1 MPNDYAPAKAR
12 QTRKRRLPF
21 LCCFRE
27 NDDHD
32 LDRDEIPS
40 HPKIA
45 IEAGPTARRASYR
58 TSSGI
63 PVNQCYDSAL
73 VSTTVTGKNLHAQL
87 RDSESRSLTEKS
99 EDGDHSCSPEE
110 VEVTFSQGETE
121 GDGSEKPR
129 GTKLIRSASDPK
141 SCRINQIAEVQV
153 VMPAS
158 RPRADGTAEE
168 ERRAEDADSEAVVD
182 GAESLPKPTPRSRH
196 ERDFDL
202 DLDGTSDGY
211 SPSPGRRSGSLRRR
225 HTDRPNLPR
234 LSLSSSPG
242 SSPPPSGLS
251 KNEKP
256 KRRHTGQAEENSS
269 ISPPHTGGRPP
280 PGSSPTNSPPASQDR
295 AVGVTA
301 RPARRSSGSSVSTI
315 PRIPLGD
322 SPSSPRTDGTVTR
335 LLGSARAR
343 SFGAPLTERTQ
354 ERRGKLHY
362 AAVAAENEECTFR
375 PQICAKSR
383 RLVAHRKT
391 ELELRQRASAAL
403 RQQDENRQVLVPT
416 RTDVPPPRHLEYE
429 NAGKTRIATSRISVA
444 QLKAALASS
453 LPENGQQARAEVIHV
468 AVGMD

>member
-1 MPNDYAPAKAR
+1 
-12 QTRKRRLPF
+12 
-21 LCCFRE
+21 
-27 NDDHD
+27 
-32 LDRDEIPS
+32 
-40 HPKIA
+40 
-45 IEAGPTARRASYR
+45 
-58 TSSGI
+58 
-63 PVNQCYDSAL
+63 
-73 VSTTVTGKNLHAQL
+73 
-87 RDSESRSLTEKS
+87 
-99 EDGDHSCSPEE
+99 
-110 VEVTFSQGETE
+110 
-121 GDGSEKPR
+121 
-129 GTKLIRSASDPK
+129 
-141 SCRINQIAEVQV
+141 
-153 VMPAS
+153 MPAL
-158 RPRADGTAEE
+158 RPRADGTAGE
-168 ERRAEDADSEAVVD
+168 ERRTEDADSEAVVD

-211 SPSPGRRSGSLRRR
+211 SPSPRRRSGSLRGR
-225 HTDRPNLPR
+225 HTGRPNLPR
-234 LSLSSSPG
+234 LSLSSSRG
-242 SSPPPSGLS
+242 SSPPLSGLS

-256 KRRHTGQAEENSS
+256 KHRHTGQAEDISS

-280 PGSSPTNSPPASQDR
+280 PGSSPSHSPPASQDR
-295 AVGVTA
+295 VVGVSA

-322 SPSSPRTDGTVTR
+322 TPSSPRTDGTVAR

-343 SFGAPLTERTQ
+343 SSGAPLTERTQ

-383 RLVAHRKT
+383 RLAAHRKT

-429 NAGKTRIATSRISVA
+429 NAGNTRIATSRISVA

-453 LPENGQQARAEVIHV
+453 SQENGQQGRTEALYVTVE
-468 AVGMD
+468 MD